1 MLTLAT
7 YAGLAEN
14 ALEQYNRFLRTY
26 PQGSKFVFVVSVDVL
41 DAAMQYDDS
50 WRAVYDPIEMKTRM
64 CFCGLDVY
72 VAIGG
77 DESSLFAPAVLLDES
92 ANQTTSLFNCAQHGD
107 LLCDDG
113 LFIYDAARNGYKG
126 TGLLIQDG
134 ITDEQ
139 LAFKIRSGVFNLALD
154 RLPREVSFATACAAD
169 VDSGADYGAIY
180 ERLTRPKGKAKRKS
194 EQELDPGDTKALD
207 DFPSGFV
214 RQGLLSEA

>member
-41 DAAMQYDDS
+41 DAAMQYEDS
-50 WRAVYDPIEMKTRM
+50 WGTTYDPIEMKTRM

-113 LFIYDAARNGYKG
+113 LFIYDAAQNGYKG
-126 TGLLIQDG
+126 TELLIQDG
-134 ITDEQ
+134 ITQ
-139 LAFKIRSGVFNLALD
+139 
-154 RLPREVSFATACAAD
+154 EVSFAAACAAD
-169 VDSGADYGAIY
+169 VDGGANYRAIY
-180 ERLTRPKGKAKRKS
+180 ERLTRPKRKAKRKP

-207 DFPSGFV
+207 DFLSGFA
-214 RQGLLSEA
+214 RQGMLSEA

>member
-26 PQGSKFVFVVSVDVL
+26 PQGSKIIFVVSVDVL
-41 DAAMQYDDS
+41 DAAMQYEDS
-50 WRAVYDPIEMKTRM
+50 WRTVYDPIEMKTRM
-64 CFCGLDVY
+64 RFCGLDVY

-107 LLCDDG
+107 LLCDDR

-126 TGLLIQDG
+126 TELLIQDG
-134 ITDEQ
+134 VTDE
-139 LAFKIRSGVFNLALD
+139 LAFKIRSGVFNLAFD
-154 RLPREVSFATACAAD
+154 RLPQEVSFATACVAD
-169 VDSGADYGAIY
+169 VDGGANYRAIY
-180 ERLTRPKGKAKRKS
+180 ERLTKLKRKAKQRT
-194 EQELDPGDTKALD
+194 EQELSPGDTKALD
-207 DFPSGFV
+207 DFLSEFA